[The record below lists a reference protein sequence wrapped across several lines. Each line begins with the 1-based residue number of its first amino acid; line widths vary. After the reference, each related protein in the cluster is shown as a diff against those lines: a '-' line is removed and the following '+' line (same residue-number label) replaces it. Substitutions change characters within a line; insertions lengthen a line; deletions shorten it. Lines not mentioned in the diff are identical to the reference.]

1 MIGMIGFAVLGVL
14 LGAAGSEVLRAK
26 NPKLI
31 NKVEEAAKRFADR
44 CCPEKTGP
52 DESQEQEEGSDV

>member
-1 MIGMIGFAVLGVL
+1 MIGMIGLAVLGVL

-26 NPKLI
+26 NPELI

-44 CCPEKTGP
+44 CCSSKSASG
-52 DESQEQEEGSDV
+52 ESQETEEGTDV